1 VTGCPEKGSFRKPL
15 GDVSE
20 VTMNQQLHTVQ
31 QAAIASGLS
40 EGCIRNLLTRRR
52 IKVHRLGRSIYIE
65 TAVVEQLKRRNRA

>member
-1 VTGCPEKGSFRKPL
+1 
-15 GDVSE
+15 
-20 VTMNQQLHTVQ
+20 MNQQLHTVQ